1 MRNEEIQV
9 GSKWQHFKGDIMTV
23 RGIAKHSESLEVMVI
38 YEHKN
43 ELWARPISSFLSDED
58 ISSRDDNKTGQKYR
72 FEKIA
77 EANDESNKT
86 R

>member
-1 MRNEEIQV
+1 MRKEKIII

-23 RGIAKHSESLEVMVI
+23 REIAKHSETLEEMVI

-58 ISSRDDNKTGQKYR
+58 ITSRADNKTGQKYR
-72 FEKIA
+72 FQKI
-77 EANDESNKT
+77 
-86 R
+86 